1 VHPQRLAPR
10 TVTLTAT
17 AVTAKWLCLRPVSVG
32 GGCRRSS
39 RNNRN
44 ENIEGSSW
52 FKSYTC
58 SSWFCARHSH
68 SSRHVCIIIT
78 CHARTVTCHSHKND
92 KMSKTCLVS
101 QYIPSLGLISI
112 YVVFHRQPHG
122 VMTQTVSSDSS
133 QLLPL
138 KVRGGGFRVH
148 LTVSGYTDREIHVLQ
163 ATVMTVTWAQSAQ
176 GVKDVCGW
184 RRQRASEH
192 QMCVAV
198 ACMVKQAAVASCN
211 KHHA

>member
-1 VHPQRLAPR
+1 MHPQRLAPR

-112 YVVFHRQPHG
+112 YVVVFHRQPHG

-138 KVRGGGFRVH
+138 KVRGGG
-148 LTVSGYTDREIHVLQ
+148 SGSLNRFGLH
-163 ATVMTVTWAQSAQ
+163 
-176 GVKDVCGW
+176 
-184 RRQRASEH
+184 RQRDTRPTGDSDDCDLGPECTRGQGRVWMEATKSF
-192 QMCVAV
+192 
-198 ACMVKQAAVASCN
+198 
-211 KHHA
+211 